1 MHTIKI
7 KDQQKLFANLTN
19 TLPSYKITEILPSFS
34 SEVKVKC
41 LQFDPVGENVWKIDK
56 RLTILS
62 WT

>member
-7 KDQQKLFANLTN
+7 KDQQKLFSNLTN

-41 LQFDPVGENVWKIDK
+41 LQFDPVGENVWKID
-56 RLTILS
+56 
-62 WT
+62 

>member
-7 KDQQKLFANLTN
+7 KDKQKLFANLTN
-19 TLPSYKITEILPSFS
+19 TLSSYKITFS